1 MVFEVELELTIDEED
16 GAIVVQ
22 KMSELA
28 NRAKELGFAIV
39 EATEQEEEEDEE
51 ERRKATNLRK
61 RREIVVYI
69 IHLQRSEAYFY
80 SNCSNVLLSLV
91 YSVIIRAHFRLFLSS
106 LSTLKDSNV
115 RRKVS

>member
-39 EATEQEEEEDEE
+39 EAEVEREEDEE
-51 ERRKATNLRK
+51 EEGEEEN
-61 RREIVVYI
+61 EG
-69 IHLQRSEAYFY
+69 
-80 SNCSNVLLSLV
+80 
-91 YSVIIRAHFRLFLSS
+91 
-106 LSTLKDSNV
+106 
-115 RRKVS
+115 